1 MLFRSFERK
10 GIDDPVGAISVHGV
24 GGTLGVLFVG
34 IFASGDYGAGWN
46 LTTNG
51 AAAKAS
57 GVTGILYDFG
67 LGSKQ
72 LAAQAIGALVI
83 WTVILGI
90 AFAFF
95 KIQNA
100 LTKGGIRSEAEHE
113 EIGLDMP
120 EMGVLAY
127 DNLQVNELD
136 LVGVGELKQ
145 VFSGGESP
153 DPTIGR

>member
-1 MLFRSFERK
+1 M
-10 GIDDPVGAISVHGV
+10 
-24 GGTLGVLFVG
+24 
-34 IFASGDYGAGWN
+34 
-46 LTTNG
+46 
-51 AAAKAS
+51 
-57 GVTGILYDFG
+57 
-67 LGSKQ
+67 
-72 LAAQAIGALVI
+72 I